1 MIFKRED
8 DENADEGSSGQ
19 WHRFPRRS
27 RGVIM
32 PSSSMVCEDEPKDL
46 PGMFKRVI
54 IRVLRSDLN
63 TASRRIPSWPALVN
77 DQPREPRS
85 LAPLAHSSDNLT
97 ASQYTRRELEK
108 TNQWLR
114 QYTRRE
120 LPKTTQWLRAL
131 LDDLLVSNPSQSG
144 SDKLVLPPFSL
155 DPTGTYMKPL
165 QGSDQMTVS
174 KNEVSDIKIQCNR
187 CTFPN
192 RPDLEVCQLCGSQTR
207 PFTTDILEWSQR
219 PALSGL
225 HMNLSSSRE
234 QAKDFAA
241 GSSTVSPSALDPE
254 LQQHV
259 ALIETLWNQGYSA
272 ARIDSNF
279 SHMDEQRSYIWGGA
293 ADLDASIRYQGFW
306 PEDRSTPQELPSLDP
321 SHTWSSTSGQLKI
334 PMTLNVEDW

>member
-1 MIFKRED
+1 
-8 DENADEGSSGQ
+8 
-19 WHRFPRRS
+19 
-27 RGVIM
+27 M

-54 IRVLRSDLN
+54 IRILRSNLD
-63 TASRRIPSWPALVN
+63 TASRRIPLWPAQVN
-77 DQPREPRS
+77 DQPREQRF
-85 LAPLAHSSDNLT
+85 LAPLAHSSNGRADLRRAGRALEK
-97 ASQYTRRELEK
+97 ASQR
-108 TNQWLR
+108 
-114 QYTRRE
+114 
-120 LPKTTQWLRAL
+120 LRAL
-131 LDDLLVSNPSQSG
+131 LDDPLVSNPSQSG
-144 SDKLVLPPFSL
+144 SDKFVQPPFSL
-155 DPTGTYMKPL
+155 DTNGTYMKPL

-219 PALSGL
+219 HALFGL

-234 QAKDFAA
+234 QAKDLAA

-259 ALIETLWNQGYSA
+259 PLIETLWDQGYFD

-279 SHMDEQRSYIWGGA
+279 LDMDEERPYIWGA
-293 ADLDASIRYQGFW
+293 ADLDASISYQGFW